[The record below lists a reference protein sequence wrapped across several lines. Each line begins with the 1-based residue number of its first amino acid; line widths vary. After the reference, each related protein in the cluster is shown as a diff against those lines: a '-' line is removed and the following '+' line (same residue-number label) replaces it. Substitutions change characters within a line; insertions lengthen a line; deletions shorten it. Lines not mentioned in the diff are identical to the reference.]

1 MGENYWEN
9 HEQQIITDMDE
20 EAVAPLVN
28 SRSEILERQTLG
40 VAIICFIKI

>member
-28 SRSEILERQTLG
+28 SRSEILERHRPWELQL
-40 VAIICFIKI
+40 FL